1 MQARILSISFD
12 TELLSTR
19 QMLLERTGYDVISAS
34 DYQQAVECGKG
45 NFDLIVLG
53 HSIPQPV
60 QRNLISE
67 LRKGGCN
74 APVLGLL
81 RYGDDP
87 IPEMTRSI
95 GAEPSL
101 FLTTV
106 REMLAPARAQAAP
119 FPDSQ
124 KS

>member
-1 MQARILSISFD
+1 MPARILSISFN
-12 TELLSTR
+12 TELLRTR
-19 QMLLERTGYDVISAS
+19 KMLVEHAGYDVTSVC
-34 DYQQAVECGKG
+34 DYQEAIERGKG
-45 NFDLIVLG
+45 DFDLVILG

-60 QRNLISE
+60 KQNLISE
-67 LRKGGCN
+67 LRKVGCK

-81 RYGDDP
+81 RPGDSP
-87 IPEMTRSI
+87 LPEMTRSI
-95 GAEPSL
+95 GADPSL
-101 FLTTV
+101 FLATV